1 MPSRAL
7 ESVRKM
13 IYVLLD
19 RTGTGVVVVVLVV
32 VDVTSRS
39 EVVEDDEEM
48 RIFYLIAICF
58 AQRRKIPL
66 KRGYRRRE
74 ISLSKWWSGIINHT
88 VVPMMELNVKFREQF
103 AYKRKTYCRYETA
116 CCWTSLSDDSL
127 WTLLTLSIP
136 EAVKAEKQK

>member
-19 RTGTGVVVVVLVV
+19 RTGTGVVVV

-58 AQRRKIPL
+58 AQRRRIPFKSGGIEGEKFHFRSDGVGSSIIPL
-66 KRGYRRRE
+66 F
-74 ISLSKWWSGIINHT
+74 L
-88 VVPMMELNVKFREQF
+88 
-103 AYKRKTYCRYETA
+103 
-116 CCWTSLSDDSL
+116 
-127 WTLLTLSIP
+127 
-136 EAVKAEKQK
+136 

>member
-19 RTGTGVVVVVLVV
+19 RTGTGVVVV

-58 AQRRKIPL
+58 AQRRKIPF
-66 KRGYRRRE
+66 K
-74 ISLSKWWSGIINHT
+74 SGGIEGEKFHFRSDGVGSSII
-88 VVPMMELNVKFREQF
+88 PLF
-103 AYKRKTYCRYETA
+103 
-116 CCWTSLSDDSL
+116 L
-127 WTLLTLSIP
+127 
-136 EAVKAEKQK
+136 

>member
-19 RTGTGVVVVVLVV
+19 RTGTGVVVVLDV

-58 AQRRKIPL
+58 AQRRKIPF
-66 KRGYRRRE
+66 K
-74 ISLSKWWSGIINHT
+74 SGGIEGEKFHFQSDGVGSSII
-88 VVPMMELNVKFREQF
+88 PLF
-103 AYKRKTYCRYETA
+103 
-116 CCWTSLSDDSL
+116 L
-127 WTLLTLSIP
+127 
-136 EAVKAEKQK
+136 